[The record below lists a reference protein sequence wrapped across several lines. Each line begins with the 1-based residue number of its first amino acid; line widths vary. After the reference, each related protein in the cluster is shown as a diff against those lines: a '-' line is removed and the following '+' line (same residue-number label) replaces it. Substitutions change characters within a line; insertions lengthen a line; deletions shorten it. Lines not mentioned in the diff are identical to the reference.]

1 MRLLLLLL
9 LRLFY
14 SPIGL
19 NMFVPTYSSSNQT
32 DIRAGVLP
40 KEQSS
45 WLKREGRR
53 R

>member
-1 MRLLLLLL
+1 MSILLLL

-19 NMFVPTYSSSNQT
+19 CRFVPAYTSFNQT
-32 DIRAGVLP
+32 DIRADVLP
-40 KEQSS
+40 KELCS